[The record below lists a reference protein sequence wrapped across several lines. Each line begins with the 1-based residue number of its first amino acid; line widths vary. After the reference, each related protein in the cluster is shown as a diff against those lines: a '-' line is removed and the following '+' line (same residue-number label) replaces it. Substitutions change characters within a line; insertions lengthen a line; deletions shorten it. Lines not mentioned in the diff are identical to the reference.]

1 MKTKYELIEEKINT
15 LEMQMEWFDSI
26 DSVQDTINEIAVM
39 LKEDKY
45 NDLQEQYDNLIKH
58 FRKVYLGI

>member
-45 NDLQEQYDNLIKH
+45 YDLQERYDNLIKH